1 MNNLLNSAKQRPE
14 RGQQVSTNPSVPA
27 WLPSDIARRIDSA
40 ELADIPESA
49 SRELEVEAD
58 ALGVYLAP
66 YRQERCTSK
75 GRTQLCACIRHA
87 DVDQEAVRALDR
99 LQARFGVVLVAYAR
113 PLRLRM

>member
-1 MNNLLNSAKQRPE
+1 VNNLLNSAKQRPE

-58 ALGVYLAP
+58 ALGVYLAAVSAGAL
-66 YRQERCTSK
+66 YIER
-75 GRTQLCACIRHA
+75 
-87 DVDQEAVRALDR
+87 
-99 LQARFGVVLVAYAR
+99 AYAVV
-113 PLRLRM
+113 RMH